1 MQYVFISNTTGTADL
16 HKSPAPQFQNF
27 QVFLIYFPKSPSFS
41 IKQGMLKM
49 QQFTSFFLKFMSNL
63 QVTTAFFLLNAI
75 FAMTILDLVSHVHLF
90 VTMLPKK

>member
-1 MQYVFISNTTGTADL
+1 
-16 HKSPAPQFQNF
+16 
-27 QVFLIYFPKSPSFS
+27 
-41 IKQGMLKM
+41 M